1 MRNILHVALGV
12 LFLSGAAFAER
23 TRPSSQSHDFLREHN
38 LRVGVDT
45 EVGIP
50 LGNYGDQNSVGAGVL
65 VNGELAL
72 LDTISA
78 TLRLGYEAHVD
89 RTFGAVNSHVNAIPM
104 LLGAKMWFGAE
115 RQGMFG
121 AAELGMFDLM
131 SSVSQGQS
139 SATSNNLRFGLGA
152 GVGYQQGPWNARVSV
167 HSQDVG
173 NFGSAMMISGGI
185 GWQFGS
191 F

>member
-1 MRNILHVALGV
+1 MRNILQIALGV
-12 LFLSGAAFAER
+12 LLLSGAALAER
-23 TRPSSQSHDFLREHN
+23 TRPSSQSQDFLRQHN

-50 LGNYGDQNSVGAGVL
+50 LGNYSDQNSVGAGVL
-65 VNGELAL
+65 LNGELAL
-72 LDTISA
+72 LDTVSA
-78 TLRLGYEAHVD
+78 TLRLGFEAHVD
-89 RTFGAVNSHVNAIPM
+89 RTFGAVNSHVNSIPM
-104 LLGAKMWFGAE
+104 LLGAKMWFGPE

-131 SSVSQGQS
+131 SSVSQGTVS
-139 SATSNNLRFGLGA
+139 NTANNLRFGLGA
-152 GVGYQQGPWNARVSV
+152 GLGYQQGQWSARVNL
-167 HSQDVG
+167 HTQDVG
-173 NFGSAMMISGGI
+173 NFGSAMMISGGV

>member
-1 MRNILHVALGV
+1 MRNILQIALGV
-12 LFLSGAAFAER
+12 LLLSGAALAER
-23 TRPSSQSHDFLREHN
+23 TRPSSQSQDFLKQHN
-38 LRVGVDT
+38 LRVGVDS

-50 LGNYGDQNSVGAGVL
+50 LGNYSDANSVGAGIL
-65 VNGELAL
+65 LNGELPL
-72 LDTISA
+72 LDTVSA
-78 TLRLGYEAHVD
+78 TLRLGFEAHVD

-104 LLGAKMWFGAE
+104 LLGAKMWFGPE

-131 SSVSQGQS
+131 SSVSQGTVS
-139 SATSNNLRFGLGA
+139 NSSNNLRFGLGA
-152 GVGYQQGPWNARVSV
+152 GLGYQQGQWSARVNL
-167 HSQDVG
+167 HTQDVG